1 MDNKE
6 IIISSAVLIL
16 LLIGF
21 VFLMKGSSKLPNEK
35 SGSDANIQEN
45 VAGIKTTQD
54 LDNGDNL
61 SLQEDG
67 TLDNSGFETRQQLNQ
82 QATPNQQANPG
93 QKTTP
98 VKLPDSLKPTQT
110 QPQAPAMQ
118 LKDGVD
124 YQARFITS
132 MGDFEIDLFED
143 KTPIT
148 VNNFV
153 YLAGKKFYDGLIFHR
168 VIQDFMIQGGDPQGT
183 GSGGPG
189 YSFKDEI
196 TREPLVRGSLAMANS
211 GKNTN
216 GSQFFIVTK
225 EKTPWLDK
233 VHTNFGMITKGLDV
247 VMEIQK
253 VPVDTNNRP
262 LKNVV
267 INNVVI
273 LEK

>member
-1 MDNKE
+1 MYKQM
-6 IIISSAVLIL
+6 IHRL
-16 LLIGF
+16 LLSILIAYSGLFFIKNVLSTKTYAGYFTAGTINASVLGTQKYVSEGF
-21 VFLMKGSSKLPNEK
+21 NFV
-35 SGSDANIQEN
+35 D
-45 VAGIKTTQD
+45 
-54 LDNGDNL
+54 GDN
-61 SLQEDG
+61 EF
-67 TLDNSGFETRQQLNQ
+67 GFPQIVFR
-82 QATPNQQANPG
+82 P

-98 VKLPDSLKPTQT
+98 VKLPDSLKPTQM

-132 MGDFEIDLFED
+132 MGTFEVDLFED

-233 VHTNFGMITKGLDV
+233 LHTNFGVITKGLDV
-247 VMEIQK
+247 VMEIEK
-253 VPVDTNNRP
+253 VPVDTNSRP